1 MRIPGRSNK
10 FSDRIYIEGSCRCA
24 AAFFVKDRIQE
35 NEAGFFSFF
44 NKYIHYLLNRIIIL
58 MQPLIPPDFWKIVPY
73 AFSVLAFLGLA
84 QDSSIAQTYFGVK
97 AGPNISHLLMTKIPN
112 EFGDSSLGQL
122 YGFQAG
128 VVAEQPIGKHLV
140 LGVELLGA
148 RKGGRWSLAPIGDP
162 FEEETISDLYYLNL
176 PIFFR
181 LIPIERWSMD
191 IGIEGGYLL
200 GSSEEALFMERADFA
215 WLLGASF
222 HLSRSILASLRYS
235 LGNVRVGEGHFL
247 DEDTG
252 INGVYYFRTRS
263 LQLSV
268 AYFW

>member
-1 MRIPGRSNK
+1 MSP
-10 FSDRIYIEGSCRCA
+10 
-24 AAFFVKDRIQE
+24 
-35 NEAGFFSFF
+35 
-44 NKYIHYLLNRIIIL
+44 IL
-58 MQPLIPPDFWKIVPY
+58 
-73 AFSVLAFLGLA
+73 
-84 QDSSIAQTYFGVK
+84 SSIFSKIQGIGRWALPVLCLLSLAPRLSSAQTYFGVK
-97 AGPNISHLLMTKIPN
+97 GGSNVSHLLMTKIPN

-122 YGFQAG
+122 YGFQVG

-140 LGVELLGA
+140 LGIELLGA
-148 RKGGRWSLAPIGDP
+148 HKGGRWSLAPIGDP
-162 FEEETISDLYYLNL
+162 LEEETISDLYYLNL

-200 GSSEEALFMERADFA
+200 SSSEEDLFMERADFA

-222 HLSRSILASLRYS
+222 YISRSFLASLRYS